1 MNLELFWPVLAG
13 FVLTVLLLPVLIPLL
28 HKLKF
33 GQQVRKEGIQAH
45 LKKQG
50 TPTMGGIG
58 FLIATLVVSV
68 VFGLIN
74 QADWALLLPILLM
87 TVSFALIGF
96 VDDYLKVV
104 KKQSEGFKAWQK
116 FLCQFVV
123 TVGFALYC
131 FFSDKIGTKVIL
143 PFTGGKEWDM
153 GWLYIP
159 FVFLAVMGTDNGT
172 NFTDGLDGLLASVTS
187 VVAFYLLFVSA
198 GSQGTVAIVSGA
210 LGGALLG
217 YLIFNAYPA
226 KVFMGDTGS
235 LAIGAYVASAA
246 IVLRMGWFI
255 LIFGLLYLIEVVS
268 VILQVGFFKLTHGKR
283 LFKMAPIHHH
293 FEKCGWSETRI
304 VAAFTV
310 VTFFMCLVSWLAG

>member
-1 MNLELFWPVLAG
+1 
-13 FVLTVLLLPVLIPLL
+13 
-28 HKLKF
+28 
-33 GQQVRKEGIQAH
+33 
-45 LKKQG
+45 
-50 TPTMGGIG
+50 
-58 FLIATLVVSV
+58 
-68 VFGLIN
+68 
-74 QADWALLLPILLM
+74 M

-310 VTFFMCLVSWLAG
+310 FTLFMCLVSWLAG

>member
-1 MNLELFWPVLAG
+1 MNLEQFWPVLAG
-13 FVLTVLLLPVLIPLL
+13 FLLTVLIMPFLIPLL

-33 GQQVRKEGIQAH
+33 GQQVRKEGIQEH

-58 FLIATLVVSV
+58 FLLAALLVSV
-68 VFGLIN
+68 VFGFVLG
-74 QADWALLLPILLM
+74 ADWALLLPVLLM
-87 TVSFALIGF
+87 TLSFALIGF
-96 VDDYLKVV
+96 ADDYLKVV

-116 FLCQFVV
+116 FLCQFLV

-131 FFSDKIGTKVIL
+131 FFSEKIGTKVIL

-172 NFTDGLDGLLASVTS
+172 NFTDGLDGLLASVTADVS
-187 VVAFYLLFVSA
+187 FYLLAVSA
-198 GSQGTVAIVSGA
+198 GSSGAVAVVSGA
-210 LGGALLG
+210 FAGALLG

-235 LAIGAYVASAA
+235 LAIGAFVASSA

-268 VILQVGFFKLTHGKR
+268 VMLQVGYFKLTHGKR

-293 FEKCGWSETRI
+293 FEKCGWSETRV

-310 VTFFMCLVSWLAG
+310 FTVFMCLIAWLAG

>member
-13 FVLTVLLLPVLIPLL
+13 FVLTVLLMPVLIPLL

-58 FLIATLVVSV
+58 FLIATLIASV

-143 PFTGGKEWDM
+143 PFTGGKEWNM

-198 GSQGTVAIVSGA
+198 GSHGTVAIVSGA

-310 VTFFMCLVSWLAG
+310 FTLFMCFVSWLAG

>member
-1 MNLELFWPVLAG
+1 MNLEQFWPVLAG
-13 FVLTVLLLPVLIPLL
+13 FLLTVLIMPFLIPLL

-33 GQQVRKEGIQAH
+33 GQQVRKEGIQEH

-58 FLIATLVVSV
+58 FLLAALLVSV
-68 VFGLIN
+68 VFGFVLG
-74 QADWALLLPILLM
+74 ADWALLLPVLLM
-87 TVSFALIGF
+87 TLSFALIGF
-96 VDDYLKVV
+96 ADDYLKVV

-116 FLCQFVV
+116 FLCQFLV

-131 FFSDKIGTKVIL
+131 FFSEKIGTKVIL

-172 NFTDGLDGLLASVTS
+172 NFTDGLDGLLASVTA
-187 VVAFYLLFVSA
+187 VVSFYLLAVSA
-198 GSQGTVAIVSGA
+198 GSSGAVAVVSGA
-210 LGGALLG
+210 FAGALLG

-235 LAIGAYVASAA
+235 LAIGAFVASSA

-268 VILQVGFFKLTHGKR
+268 VMLQVGYFKLTHGKR

-293 FEKCGWSETRI
+293 FEKCGWSETRV

-310 VTFFMCLVSWLAG
+310 FSVFMCLIAWLAA

>member
-13 FVLTVLLLPVLIPLL
+13 FVLTVLLMPVLIPLL

-187 VVAFYLLFVSA
+187 VVAFYLRFVSA

-310 VTFFMCLVSWLAG
+310 FTLFMCLVSWLAG